1 MKDKLL
7 ILTGPTA
14 VGKTA
19 LSVDLAQNLNGE
31 IISADSMQIY
41 KLMDIGT
48 AKVTDDEMK
57 DIPHHLIDII
67 DPDEEYT
74 VSDYQRDAT
83 NLIAILN
90 KKNKL
95 PIVVGG
101 TGLYINSLVYKLN
114 FAKVPPNEDIRDKY
128 ESLADKYGNEYIYEK
143 LSSIDP
149 DSSKKIHIK
158 DKKRIIRA
166 LEIFELTGKTMSEY
180 NKNFRK
186 ETDNYNLLMICL
198 NMDRAKLYERINQ
211 RVDIMIEKGLI
222 KEVEH
227 ILNQGYS
234 EDLISLQGIGYKE
247 IIAYLNN
254 KLTLE
259 EAIDKI
265 KQGSRNYAKRQLT
278 WFRRDKRIK
287 WINVDEYNNLNDLS
301 SYMQEYINNIFY

>member
-211 RVDIMIEKGLI
+211 RVDIMIEEGLI

-247 IIAYLNN
+247 IIAYLNS

>member
-14 VGKTA
+14 VGKQHY
-19 LSVDLAQNLNGE
+19 LQNLAQNLNGE

-149 DSSKKIHIK
+149 DSSKK
-158 DKKRIIRA
+158 
-166 LEIFELTGKTMSEY
+166 
-180 NKNFRK
+180 N
-186 ETDNYNLLMICL
+186 
-198 NMDRAKLYERINQ
+198 
-211 RVDIMIEKGLI
+211 
-222 KEVEH
+222 
-227 ILNQGYS
+227 
-234 EDLISLQGIGYKE
+234 
-247 IIAYLNN
+247 
-254 KLTLE
+254 
-259 EAIDKI
+259 
-265 KQGSRNYAKRQLT
+265 
-278 WFRRDKRIK
+278 
-287 WINVDEYNNLNDLS
+287 
-301 SYMQEYINNIFY
+301 SY

>member
-1 MKDKLL
+1 
-7 ILTGPTA
+7 
-14 VGKTA
+14 
-19 LSVDLAQNLNGE
+19 
-31 IISADSMQIY
+31 
-41 KLMDIGT
+41 
-48 AKVTDDEMK
+48 
-57 DIPHHLIDII
+57 
-67 DPDEEYT
+67 
-74 VSDYQRDAT
+74 
-83 NLIAILN
+83 
-90 KKNKL
+90 
-95 PIVVGG
+95 
-101 TGLYINSLVYKLN
+101 
-114 FAKVPPNEDIRDKY
+114 
-128 ESLADKYGNEYIYEK
+128 
-143 LSSIDP
+143 
-149 DSSKKIHIK
+149 
-158 DKKRIIRA
+158 
-166 LEIFELTGKTMSEY
+166 MSEY

-186 ETDNYNLLMICL
+186 ETDKYNLYDCL

-211 RVDIMIEKGLI
+211 RVDIMIEEGLI

-247 IIAYLNN
+247 IIAYLNS

>member
-1 MKDKLL
+1 
-7 ILTGPTA
+7 
-14 VGKTA
+14 
-19 LSVDLAQNLNGE
+19 
-31 IISADSMQIY
+31 
-41 KLMDIGT
+41 
-48 AKVTDDEMK
+48 
-57 DIPHHLIDII
+57 
-67 DPDEEYT
+67 
-74 VSDYQRDAT
+74 
-83 NLIAILN
+83 
-90 KKNKL
+90 
-95 PIVVGG
+95 
-101 TGLYINSLVYKLN
+101 
-114 FAKVPPNEDIRDKY
+114 
-128 ESLADKYGNEYIYEK
+128 
-143 LSSIDP
+143 
-149 DSSKKIHIK
+149 
-158 DKKRIIRA
+158 
-166 LEIFELTGKTMSEY
+166 MSEY

-211 RVDIMIEKGLI
+211 RVDIMIEEGLI

-247 IIAYLNN
+247 IIAYLNS

>member
-143 LSSIDP
+143 LSSIDR

-211 RVDIMIEKGLI
+211 RVDIMIEEGLI

-234 EDLISLQGIGYKE
+234 EDLISLQGIGYKG
-247 IIAYLNN
+247 IIAYLNS